1 MKTTAVRIWKSPLFS
16 DGRRISD
23 FMTWKQKKR
32 CLDLLAGE
40 EGWSRKVWGETL
52 SVCLAYPN
60 LYRTGMSN
68 LGFQAVYALI
78 NRHPA
83 SLCERVFLPEPGDEA
98 LYADGAP
105 LISIESQ
112 RPLADFDIIA
122 FSLSFENDYPQ
133 VLRILEMAGIP
144 VETTA
149 RGERDPLVIGGGIA
163 VTLNPE
169 PLADFF
175 DLFLLGEGE
184 VVLPGFLDLAASLR
198 RDLPREAFLARI
210 QKEVAGAYVPRFY
223 QVTTGED
230 GRITAREPVNPA
242 FPRRIVRPWAA
253 DLDAFPTEQ
262 GITTA
267 DTEFGGMFVTEVSRG
282 CLRGC
287 RFCAAGFVCRPAR
300 FRSAAVLLASFR
312 RGLEKR
318 KTIGLLG
325 TAVSDHPALIPLCRS
340 IIDAG
345 GSLAVGSLRMDRF
358 SAEMA
363 ALLKETG
370 VETVA
375 LAPEAG
381 SQRLRDVIRKGIS
394 EGDIFSAVEKLMDC
408 DMVQARLYFMVGLP
422 TETDEDMD
430 AIVQLVKG
438 MEHHA
443 RRYSKGRKG
452 FRRLTLSINQFIPK
466 PGTPFQW
473 RPLTDTAVVKRR
485 IRRITDA
492 LRGEKAVRVIHDVP
506 KWNYIQ
512 ALLSLGDRAVGR
524 LLLAVHRLGGNW
536 ARAFREVNVNAD
548 FYVYRRKETDEILPW
563 DFIDHGAEKT
573 VLISEY
579 RKALSGS
586 PGTDLK
592 SVPIN

>member
-1 MKTTAVRIWKSPLFS
+1 
-16 DGRRISD
+16 
-23 FMTWKQKKR
+23 MTWKEKKR

-40 EGWSRKVWGETL
+40 EGWSRKVWGESLT
-52 SVCLAYPN
+52 VCLAYPN

-78 NRHPA
+78 NAHPA
-83 SLCERVFLPEPGDEA
+83 CLCERVFLPEPGSDTSP
-98 LYADGAP
+98 DRGVP

-112 RPLADFDIIA
+112 RPLADFDIVA
-122 FSLSFENDYPQ
+122 FSLSFENDYPEI
-133 VLRILEMAGIP
+133 LRMLEMAGIP
-144 VETTA
+144 LLATD
-149 RGERDPLVIGGGIA
+149 RGGSDPLVIAGGIA

-184 VVLPGFLDLAASLR
+184 AVLPGFLDLATAQER
-198 RDLPREAFLARI
+198 NLPREAYLARI

-223 QVTTGED
+223 RVTTAED
-230 GRITAREPVNPA
+230 GRISSREPLDPA
-242 FPRRIVRPWAA
+242 FPRRIARPWAP
-253 DLDAFPTEQ
+253 DLDTFATEQ
-262 GITTA
+262 AITTT

-282 CLRGC
+282 CRRGC

-300 FRSAAVLLASFR
+300 FRSVAPLLDSFR

-318 KTIGLLG
+318 KKIGLLG
-325 TAVSDHPALIPLCRS
+325 TAVSDHPDLIPLCRS
-340 IIDAG
+340 ILDAG
-345 GSLAVGSLRMDRF
+345 GSVAIGSLRLDRF
-358 SAEMA
+358 SAEMS

-394 EGDIFSAVEKLMDC
+394 DAEIFSAVEKLMDC

-422 TETDEDMD
+422 TETDEDID
-430 AIVQLVKG
+430 AIARLVKG
-438 MEHHA
+438 MERHA
-443 RRYSKGRKG
+443 RLHTKGKKG

-473 RPLTDTAVVKRR
+473 QPLADTAVVKRR

-492 LRGEKAVRVIHDVP
+492 LRGEKAVRVIHDIP

-512 ALLSLGDRAVGR
+512 ALLSLGDRTVGR
-524 LLLAVHRLGGNW
+524 LLLAVHRRGGNW
-536 ARAFREVNVNAD
+536 ANAFREVNVNPD
-548 FYVYRRKETDEILPW
+548 FFVYRRKEAGEILPW

-573 VLISEY
+573 LLAGEY
-579 RKALSGS
+579 RKALGQE
-586 PGTDLK
+586 TD
-592 SVPIN
+592 SV

>member
-1 MKTTAVRIWKSPLFS
+1 
-16 DGRRISD
+16 
-23 FMTWKQKKR
+23 MTWKQRKR
-32 CLDLLAGE
+32 CLDRLAAE
-40 EGWSRKVWGETL
+40 EGWSRKVWGESLT
-52 SVCLAYPN
+52 VCLAYPN

-83 SLCERVFLPEPGDEA
+83 CLCERVFLTEPGDGS
-98 LYADGAP
+98 YAADCAQ

-112 RPLADFDIIA
+112 RPLTDFDIIA

-133 VLRILEMAGIP
+133 ILRMLEMAGIP
-144 VETTA
+144 IEAAA
-149 RGERDPLVIGGGIA
+149 RGKKDPLVIAGGIA

-175 DLFLLGEGE
+175 DLFLIGEGE
-184 VVLPGFLDLAASLR
+184 AVLPGFLDLATSR
-198 RDLPREAFLARI
+198 ERDLPREAYLARV
-210 QKEVAGAYVPRFY
+210 QKEIAGAYVPRFY
-223 QVTTGED
+223 RVTAGED
-230 GRITAREPVNPA
+230 GRISTREPVDPA
-242 FPRRIVRPWAA
+242 FPRRIARPWAP

-262 GITTA
+262 CITTA
-267 DTEFGGMFVTEVSRG
+267 DTEFGGMFVTELSRG
-282 CLRGC
+282 CRRGC

-300 FRSAAVLLASFR
+300 FRGAAVLEASFR

-318 KTIGLLG
+318 KKIGLLG

-340 IIDAG
+340 ILNAG
-345 GSLAVGSLRMDRF
+345 GSLAVGSLRLDRF

-363 ALLKETG
+363 SLLKETG

-394 EGDIFSAVEKLMDC
+394 EGEIFSAVEKLMDC
-408 DMVQARLYFMVGLP
+408 DMVQVRLYFMVGLP
-422 TETDEDMD
+422 TETDEDID
-430 AIVQLVKG
+430 AIVRLLKG

-443 RRYSKGRKG
+443 RLYSKGKKG

-473 RPLTDTAVVKRR
+473 HPLTDKAIVKRR

-492 LRGEKAVRVIHDVP
+492 LRGEKAVRVIHDIP

-512 ALLSLGDRAVGR
+512 ALLSLGDRTVGR
-524 LLLAVHRLGGNW
+524 LLLAVHRRGGNW
-536 ARAFREVNVNAD
+536 AQAFREVNVHPD

-573 VLISEY
+573 LLIREY
-579 RKALSGS
+579 RKALSGP
-586 PGTDLK
+586 PGTD
-592 SVPIN
+592 SESIPIS